1 MSHISLTFLM
11 IICRYIPLPKSSRAE
26 RIRSNVNVYDFNLSD
41 AEMESLDKLD
51 KGTDGA
57 ISWNPINAN

>member
-1 MSHISLTFLM
+1 MTF
-11 IICRYIPLPKSSRAE
+11 RYIPLPRSSKAE
-26 RIRSNVNVYDFNLSD
+26 RIRSNANVYDFNLSE

-57 ISWNPINAN
+57 ISWNPVIAD